1 MEAPADRIPPVSKVL
16 HTMGLGGRSLETILE
31 MLAVARVTRLVDIRR
46 YGSAGR
52 TPHHASPVLH
62 ALLRERGIEVLDLGA
77 LLGGDR
83 RGGFARYMQGAG
95 FRRGLEK
102 LEAFAADGPVM
113 VLCAERDVDRCHRRF
128 VATALEA
135 RGWKVA
141 HHLSTLA
148 ERTARGQMRLVRK
161 TG

>member
-1 MEAPADRIPPVSKVL
+1 
-16 HTMGLGGRSLETILE
+16 MGLGSRSHETILE
-31 MLAVARVTRLVDIRR
+31 LLAVARVTRVVDIRR

-62 ALLRERGIEVLDLGA
+62 AFLRGRGFEVLDLGG

-83 RGGFARYMQGAG
+83 RGGFERWMLGAG
-95 FRRGLEK
+95 FRRGIEK
-102 LEAFAADGPVM
+102 LEAFAAGGPVM
-113 VLCAERDVDRCHRRF
+113 LLCAERDVDRCHRRF
-128 VATALEA
+128 VGAALEA

-141 HHLSTLA
+141 HHLATLG